1 MKKERLNAS
10 QKAAVEAV
18 GNPVLIFAG
27 AGSGKTRVLTHK
39 ISHLVKEKIVSPENI
54 LAVTFTN
61 KAANEMKER
70 VRKLIKGKTSAISI
84 GTFHSICARLLRNEI
99 QKLGYT
105 RDFVIYDIQDQNALL
120 KTILDGLDIPKTDIS
135 PSGAGQNIS
144 LFKNRMI
151 PIKKAKSQART
162 VLDKRLAE
170 IYEAYE
176 KALKKNNAVDFDDLL
191 LLPLKLFE
199 KHPVVLKKYR
209 EHWKYI
215 LVDEYQD
222 TNRPQFLF
230 VKKLAEKHKQI
241 CVVGD
246 DDQSIYGWR
255 GADIRNI
262 LDFEKAFP
270 GCETYTLEKNY
281 RSTGEILKAAT
292 TVVKNNLKR
301 AEKELEAHN
310 GEGEKLGLIETNDEG
325 EEADAVVNALEKE
338 IKINK
343 RPFSNFAVLYRTN
356 AQSRA
361 LEDSFRRNGIPY
373 NIIGG
378 VRFYERKEIKDIMAY
393 LKLIVNRKD
402 TVSLRRVINFPPRGI
417 GSKTLDK
424 CVAYAAKKKRDL
436 FDVLNDP
443 EGMEIRG
450 KQADALKEFHAIVT
464 KYAELLEKLS
474 AGELVRALAED
485 TGVVRHYKESDMPE
499 DRDRFENIMEFLSG
513 VDEFMARNPDAII
526 QEFLEEVSL
535 LTDIDQWNDEDN
547 RVTLMTVHAAKGLEF
562 PVVFLAGLEDGL
574 FPLYQALEAVD
585 QLEEERR
592 LFYVGLTRA
601 KDKVYLL
608 YAKNRR
614 RYGGESFYGM
624 VSRFIHEIPEDSLEK
639 INFSSAVTRKL
650 VTKKGKVRMELKR
663 TVTIFDDFRV
673 GDTVE
678 HAIFGIGKIMALS
691 GSGEN
696 QRVGVVFKDGLKK
709 KLIVRFANLKK
720 VASPES

>member
-1 MKKERLNAS
+1 MKSSRLNVS

-18 GNPVLIFAG
+18 GKPVLIFAG

-39 ISHLVKEKIVSPENI
+39 ISYLVNENIVNPENI

-61 KAANEMKER
+61 KAAKEMRER
-70 VRKLIKGKTSAISI
+70 VHKLLQSKSSAISI
-84 GTFHSICARLLRNEI
+84 GTFHSVCARLLRNEI
-99 QKLGYT
+99 HKIGYT

-120 KTILDGLDIPKTDIS
+120 KTILDGFDIPKTDIS
-135 PSGAGQNIS
+135 PASAGQHIS
-144 LFKNRMI
+144 LLKNRMI
-151 PIKKAKSQART
+151 PVKKAGSKART

-170 IYEAYE
+170 IYKAYE
-176 KALKKNNAVDFDDLL
+176 KSLKKNNAVDFDDLL
-191 LLPLKLFE
+191 LLPLQIFE
-199 KHPVVLKKYR
+199 KHPNVLKKYR
-209 EHWKYI
+209 EQWKYV

-222 TNRPQFLF
+222 TNRPQFLLI
-230 VKKLAEKHKQI
+230 KMLAEGHKQI

-255 GADIRNI
+255 GADVRNI

-281 RSTGEILKAAT
+281 RSTAEILKAAT

-301 AEKELEAHN
+301 ATKELEAHN
-310 GEGEKLGLIETNDEG
+310 GAGEKLGLIETNDEG

-338 IKINK
+338 IKLKK
-343 RPFSNFAVLYRTN
+343 RAFNHFAVLYRTN

-373 NIIGG
+373 NIVGG
-378 VRFYERKEIKDIMAY
+378 ILFYQRKEIKDIMAY
-393 LKLIVNRKD
+393 LKLIVNQKD

-424 CVAYAAKKKRDL
+424 CVAYAEKKKSDL
-436 FDVLNDP
+436 LDILNDP
-443 EGMEIRG
+443 EGMDIRG
-450 KQADALKEFHAIVT
+450 KQGEALLNFHSIIT
-464 KYAELLEKLS
+464 KYSDLLEKLS

-485 TGVVRHYKESDMPE
+485 TGLIRYFKDGDQVE
-499 DRDRFENIMEFLSG
+499 DRDRFENIMEFLNG
-513 VDEFMARNPDAII
+513 VDEFMARNPDAVI

-535 LTDIDQWNDEDN
+535 LSDIDQWNDEEN

-562 PVVFLAGLEDGL
+562 PVVFLAGMEDGL
-574 FPLYQALEAVD
+574 FPMFQSLEVVD

-601 KDKVYLL
+601 QHKVYLL

-614 RYGGESFYGM
+614 RYGGESFYGL
-624 VSRFIHEIPEDSLEK
+624 VSRFISEIPEESLEK

-650 VTKKGKVRMELKR
+650 VTSKGKVRMELKR
-663 TVTIFDDFRV
+663 TVTIFDDFQV
-673 GDTVE
+673 GDPVE
-678 HAIFGIGKIMALS
+678 HTIFGLGKIMALS

-696 QRVGVVFKDGLKK
+696 QRVGVVFKNGLKK

-720 VASPES
+720 VVKSE